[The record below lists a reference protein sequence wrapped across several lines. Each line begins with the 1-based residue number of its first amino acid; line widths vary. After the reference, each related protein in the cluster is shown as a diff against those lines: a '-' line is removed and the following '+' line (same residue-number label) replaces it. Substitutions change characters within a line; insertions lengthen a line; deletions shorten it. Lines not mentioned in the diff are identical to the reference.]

1 MDNLGTAGDATRQM
15 MPMNRRSVTLS
26 HNCRGGVDV
35 SSARERRAPD
45 RSQTLGGC
53 VLYRWMERARMDKFS
68 DKKDS
73 RTELTH
79 ESLAFAASKL
89 ARSREDCS
97 IHPISS
103 FLRPPGASRLQTLQR
118 ARTTLQSASHSMV
131 LGLLPSQETSRSF
144 THTSI
149 RRTCTTSCICAR
161 VNLISSASAS

>member
-1 MDNLGTAGDATRQM
+1 MLF
-15 MPMNRRSVTLS
+15 RS
-26 HNCRGGVDV
+26 RGGVDV

-45 RSQTLGGC
+45 RSQTLGVWCIDG
-53 VLYRWMERARMDKFS
+53 WKGARMDKFS

-79 ESLAFAASKL
+79 ESLTFAASKL

-118 ARTTLQSASHSMV
+118 ARTTLQSAFHSMV
-131 LGLLPSQETSRSF
+131 LGLLPSQETSRSS